1 MTPEGPDQSPVPAT
15 RCGLIAIVGKPNVGK
30 STLLN
35 YLIGQKISIT
45 SRKPQTT
52 RHRLLG
58 IKTRDDVQMVFVDT
72 PGMHTG
78 QNKAIN
84 RYMNKTVQSVIRD
97 VDLIL
102 FMVDRMKWTEEDDL
116 VLRQLR
122 QSDTPVFLILNKVD
136 LVNDKDILLPYIQQL
151 GELYPFAEIFPL
163 SALKHHNID
172 ALEKAI
178 AGYLPVADFYYP
190 EDQLTDK
197 NARFLAAEFIREK
210 ITRQIGDELPYE
222 ATVEIEEFRHEGPVI
237 HISALILVEK
247 AGQKRIII
255 GDRGSRL
262 KQIGSQARKDIEDLL
277 GSQVMLNLWV
287 KVKSGWSDDERAL
300 KSLGYDDFA

>member
-1 MTPEGPDQSPVPAT
+1 MIEQSQDQNPTAPT
-15 RCGLIAIVGKPNVGK
+15 RCGLVAIVGKPNVGK

-35 YLIGQKISIT
+35 YLIGQKLSIT

-58 IKTRDDVQMVFVDT
+58 IKTTGNTQMIFVDT
-72 PGMHTG
+72 PGLHSG
-78 QNKAIN
+78 QDKAIN
-84 RYMNKTVQSVIRD
+84 RYMNRTVHTVIRD

-102 FMVDRMKWTEEDDL
+102 FLVDRLKWNEEDES
-116 VLRQLR
+116 VLRQLEHAGV
-122 QSDTPVFLILNKVD
+122 PVFLVINKVD
-136 LVNDKDILLPYIQQL
+136 LIEDKNILLPYIAEMQTL
-151 GELYPFAEIFPL
+151 FPFTEIFPL
-163 SALKHHNID
+163 SALREHNIES
-172 ALEKAI
+172 LENAI
-178 AGYLPVADFYYP
+178 IAHLPENTFYYP
-190 EDQLTDK
+190 EDQLTDR

-222 ATVEIEEFRHEGPVI
+222 VTVEIEEFRQDGQVI

-247 AGQKRIII
+247 SGQKRIII
-255 GDRGSRL
+255 GDKGSRL
-262 KQIGSQARKDIEDLL
+262 KLIGTEARKDIEQLL
-277 GSQVMLNLWV
+277 GSKVMLNLWV

>member
-1 MTPEGPDQSPVPAT
+1 MSSEQHDQADASSP
-15 RCGLIAIVGKPNVGK
+15 RCGLVAIVGKPNVGK

-35 YLIGQKISIT
+35 YLIGQKLSIT

-58 IKTRDDVQMVFVDT
+58 IKTVGNTQIIFVDT
-72 PGMHTG
+72 PGLHSG
-78 QNKAIN
+78 QDKAIN
-84 RYMNKTVQSVIRD
+84 RYMNKTVHNVVRD

-102 FMVDRMKWTEEDDL
+102 FVVDRLKWNEEDEL
-116 VLRQLR
+116 VLRQIR
-122 QSDTPVFLILNKVD
+122 HTETPVMLVINKVD
-136 LVNDKDILLPYIQQL
+136 LIEDKSILLPHINEMQS
-151 GELYPFAEIFPL
+151 LYPFAEIFPL
-163 SALKHHNID
+163 SALKEHNIED
-172 ALEKAI
+172 LEKAI
-178 AGYLPVADFYYP
+178 AARLPENPFYYP
-190 EDQLTDK
+190 EDQITDR

-222 ATVEIEEFRHEGPVI
+222 ATVEIEEFRHDGKVI

-247 AGQKRIII
+247 PGQKRIII
-255 GDRGSRL
+255 GDGGSRL
-262 KQIGSQARKDIEDLL
+262 KLIGTEARKDIEHLL
-277 GSQVMLNLWV
+277 DSKVMLNLWV

>member
-1 MTPEGPDQSPVPAT
+1 MSSEQHDQADASSP
-15 RCGLIAIVGKPNVGK
+15 RCGLVAIVGKPNVGK

-35 YLIGQKISIT
+35 YLIGQKLSIT

-58 IKTRDDVQMVFVDT
+58 IKTVGNTQIIFVDT
-72 PGMHTG
+72 PGLHCG
-78 QNKAIN
+78 QDKAIN
-84 RYMNKTVQSVIRD
+84 RYMNKTVHNVVRD

-102 FMVDRMKWTEEDDL
+102 FVVDRLKWNEEDEL
-116 VLRQLR
+116 VLRQIR
-122 QSDTPVFLILNKVD
+122 HTETPVMLVINKVD
-136 LVNDKDILLPYIQQL
+136 LIEDKSILLPHINEMQS
-151 GELYPFAEIFPL
+151 LYPFAEIFPL
-163 SALKHHNID
+163 SALKEHNIED
-172 ALEKAI
+172 LEKAI
-178 AGYLPVADFYYP
+178 AARLPENPFYYP
-190 EDQLTDK
+190 EDQITDR

-222 ATVEIEEFRHEGPVI
+222 ATVEIEEFRHDGKVI

-247 AGQKRIII
+247 PGQKRIII
-255 GDRGSRL
+255 GDGGSRL
-262 KQIGSQARKDIEDLL
+262 KLIGTEARKDIEHLL
-277 GSQVMLNLWV
+277 DSKVMLNLWV